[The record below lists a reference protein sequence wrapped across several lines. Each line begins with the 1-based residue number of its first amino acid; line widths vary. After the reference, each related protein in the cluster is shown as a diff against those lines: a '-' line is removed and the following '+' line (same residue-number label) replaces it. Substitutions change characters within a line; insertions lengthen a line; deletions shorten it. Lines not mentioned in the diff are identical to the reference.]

1 MARYGM
7 VIDTNRCV
15 GCDACTLA
23 CKVQNGTPPGVLL
36 ARVLEKEEGKYPN
49 VKRTYLP
56 VLCFHCQDPACV
68 EACPSKALSK
78 RPDGIVVVDKDR
90 CCGVKA
96 CMAACPYD
104 ALHFYENHGGYFGET
119 LTPIEEYYYRRH
131 RPGTVLK
138 CDFCSERVA
147 HGMVPACVEACPVS
161 CRYFGDLE
169 DPKSHVSQLVKK
181 EARQVLPEAGTNPS
195 VFYLFT
201 SGGDR

>member
-1 MARYGM
+1 M

-36 ARVLEKEEGKYPN
+36 ARVLEKEEGRYPN

-68 EACPSKALSK
+68 KACPSKALSK
-78 RPDGIVVVDKDR
+78 RSDGIVVVDKDR

-104 ALHFYENHGGYFGET
+104 ALHFYEDPRGYFGED
-119 LTPIEEYYYRRH
+119 LTPIERYFYSRH

-138 CDFCSERVA
+138 CDFCTDRVEM
-147 HGMVPACVEACPVS
+147 GMQPACVEACPVS
-161 CRYFGDLE
+161 CRYFGDL
-169 DPKSHVSQLVKK
+169 DNPKSQVSQLVKM
-181 EARQVLPEAGTNPS
+181 EAEQVLPEAGTNPS
-195 VFYLFT
+195 VLYLFK
-201 SGGDR
+201 SGGSG

>member
-36 ARVLEKEEGKYPN
+36 ARVLEKEEGRYPN
-49 VKRTYLP
+49 VRRTYLP

-68 EACPSKALSK
+68 KACPSKALSK
-78 RPDGIVVVDKDR
+78 RSDGIVVVDKDR

-104 ALHFYENHGGYFGET
+104 ALHFYEDHRGYFGED
-119 LTPIEEYYYRRH
+119 LTPIERYYYQRH
-131 RPGTVLK
+131 RLGTVLK

-147 HGMVPACVEACPVS
+147 QGMQPACVEACPVS
-161 CRYFGDLE
+161 CRYFGDL
-169 DPKSHVSQLVKK
+169 DNPKSQVSQLVKM
-181 EARQVLPEAGTNPS
+181 EAKQVLPEAGTNPS
-195 VFYLFT
+195 VLYLFK
-201 SGGDR
+201 SGGSG

>member
-56 VLCFHCQDPACV
+56 VLCFHCQDPLCV
-68 EACPSKALSK
+68 KACPSKALSK

-104 ALHFYENHGGYFGET
+104 ALHFYENHRGYFGET
-119 LTPIEEYYYRRH
+119 LTPIEQYYYRRH

-147 HGMVPACVEACPVS
+147 QGMVPACVEACPVS

-169 DPKSHVSQLVKK
+169 DPKSQVSQLVKK

-195 VFYLFT
+195 VFYLFA